1 SNKIYYNAGNVG
13 IGTNNPETKLDVR
26 GHLTLEA
33 GVSPILYT
41 GTGESQLNR
50 YLQLINSPDNSS
62 ASGLKAGGILVSDTY
77 AYANPGKNDL
87 IVKGNVGIGTN
98 NPSEKLEVAGTVKA
112 TKFEGDGSGLTGISA
127 GGTKWSDGSSNR
139 IYYNAGN
146 VGIGTTN
153 PQSLLQVGDGL
164 GGGNRPWMTTGL
176 QVAWNSDNVFL
187 GLKDEGADRKD
198 SVLAWGDNTND
209 VFRFIFAA
217 TGGAADEQEIM
228 RLQPNGNVGIGT
240 NNPSEKLE
248 VAGTVKATKFE
259 GDGSV
264 GTAELANKSVTNA
277 KIADKSI
284 SMVKLDDVT
293 RSQLDNASEV
303 QSLQG
308 QITNLQERILV
319 IERQLGI
326 VISDPDPNPDPGSGS
341 GPGPRPGPGSGSGP
355 GPRPGPDIEIREK
368 DSSTD
373 PEQET

>member
-1 SNKIYYNAGNVG
+1 MLSRDGLTVHPTSGNVG
-13 IGTNNPETKLDVR
+13 IGTT
-26 GHLTLEA
+26 
-33 GVSPILYT
+33 
-41 GTGESQLNR
+41 
-50 YLQLINSPDNSS
+50 
-62 ASGLKAGGILVSDTY
+62 
-77 AYANPGKNDL
+77 
-87 IVKGNVGIGTN
+87 
-98 NPSEKLEVAGTVKA
+98 NPSTKLEVDGTVQA
-112 TKFEGDGSGLTGISA
+112 TRFEGDGSGLTGISA
-127 GGTKWSDGSSNR
+127 GGTKWSDGSSNK

-176 QVAWNSDNVFL
+176 QVAWNSDTVFL

-209 VFRFIFAA
+209 AFRFIFAA
-217 TGGAADEQEIM
+217 SGGAADGQEIM

-240 NNPSEKLE
+240 TNPSEKLE

-259 GDGSV
+259 GDSSV
-264 GTAELANKSVTNA
+264 GNAELANNSVTNQKIADKSVTNA

-293 RSQLDNASEV
+293 KNALNQASQV

-326 VISDPDPNPDPGSGS
+326 VISDPDPVPDPVPDPRPDPVPDPRPDPG
-341 GPGPRPGPGSGSGP
+341 PDPRPGIDP
-355 GPRPGPDIEIREK
+355 GPSPNPEIR
-368 DSSTD
+368 D
-373 PEQET
+373 PNSP